1 MADRREVSV
10 NAPAK
15 INVVLR
21 LLGRREDG
29 YHDLESLVL
38 PVSLADVVTAR
49 EDDRVSVGMFHPD
62 GRPMLLPDPDT
73 NLAFLATEAWL
84 DASSNR
90 DRTPSIVVEKN
101 IPMAA
106 GLGGGSADA
115 AGVLRAL
122 NALWDDELSDE
133 DLSRIGAEIGS
144 DVPAMLRSGA
154 TVMRGRGEMVEPVE
168 AARTWWVLVP
178 QPFAVR
184 TPEAYSWWDEESS
197 TANVSIDDAL
207 DAVRTGDPKE
217 LARWLW
223 NDLQSPVA
231 RRHAQIQVAVERLL
245 DAGALGAVMS
255 GSGPTVAGL
264 AADEPDADRI
274 ADRVP
279 GGIPVS
285 APPPEVPLLRKPP
298 PARTRSAPE
307 EASDNSEQQP
317 D

>member
-1 MADRREVSV
+1 MAERREVVV

-21 LLGRREDG
+21 ILGRRDDG

-84 DASSNR
+84 DASPNGA
-90 DRTPSIVVEKN
+90 RTPSIVVEKN

-122 NALWDDELSDE
+122 NGLWADGPSEDDLD
-133 DLSRIGAEIGS
+133 RIGAEIGS
-144 DVPAMLRSGA
+144 DVPAMLRGGA
-154 TVMRGRGEMVEPVE
+154 TVMRGRGEVVEPVE
-168 AARTWWVLVP
+168 AATTWWVLLP
-178 QPFAVR
+178 QPFAVH
-184 TPEAYSWWDEESS
+184 TPEAYAWWDEEGE
-197 TANVSIDDAL
+197 TANVALDDAVE
-207 DAVRTGDPKE
+207 AVRTGDPHE

-223 NDLQSPVA
+223 NDLQGPVA

-274 ADRVP
+274 ADRIP
-279 GGIPVS
+279 GAIPVS

-298 PARTRSAPE
+298 PPRPASEPE
-307 EASDNSEQQP
+307 GSDDSERQP